1 MEDMSSGENLCLKI
15 SGHPIA
21 WKKPGCFL
29 FPQLSQVLRSYLVTA
44 SLLFSNSHAKGPPTS
59 WKGQGHSR
67 EHKAHPSLGQAS
79 IHSQPGR
86 APLHPA
92 LDPQG
97 TAMGN
102 ILPSSLLPLQ
112 EWVRDLCSAPPAPWL
127 VAHVT
132 GVLIVPVGAGS
143 WCHGN
148 LPPKAAVWLQ
158 RDVWT
163 G

>member
-21 WKKPGCFL
+21 WKKPGCFPFSPAL
-29 FPQLSQVLRSYLVTA
+29 SSAEELSGDCIIAILKLTCQRSLYKLERPRTQQRAQSSPQPGS
-44 SLLFSNSHAKGPPTS
+44 GI
-59 WKGQGHSR
+59 
-67 EHKAHPSLGQAS
+67 HPR
-79 IHSQPGR
+79 PGR

-112 EWVRDLCSAPPAPWL
+112 EWLRDLCSAPPAPWL

-143 WCHGN
+143 WCRGN